1 MIGNIVYIREA
12 QNREEFF
19 VMKEK
24 CCCVSGHRDIPAD
37 KLPYVKEELR
47 KAVQAA
53 IEDGFTRFISG
64 FAEGTDLLFAAIV
77 VEEKEKNPAIHLEAA
92 IPICHPCKKQK
103 LFVSEDAGQ
112 LRFYQCPEC

>member
-37 KLPYVKEELR
+37 KLPYVKEEESWL
-47 KAVQAA
+47 K
-53 IEDGFTRFISG
+53 SG
-64 FAEGTDLLFAAIV
+64 SVVVNQSQSVADKVLLT
-77 VEEKEKNPAIHLEAA
+77 L
-92 IPICHPCKKQK
+92 
-103 LFVSEDAGQ
+103 
-112 LRFYQCPEC
+112 